1 MFNKMT
7 LDKNDKQLNN
17 LHNSGE
23 QDMPK
28 PRKLFAFTP
37 DYKALHEILSDHEL
51 ATLGDAYVNFL
62 HSLYLSIKA
71 GKPTGEKADNRTLS
85 KALIHSGLRE
95 QIASRVDRH
104 KQADAAEALLVFAWL
119 QGTTTITE
127 CVEILLKHENSVKA
141 LSALLLHANKKLNL

>member
-1 MFNKMT
+1 
-7 LDKNDKQLNN
+7 
-17 LHNSGE
+17 
-23 QDMPK
+23 MPK
-28 PRKLFAFTP
+28 PRKLFEFTP
-37 DYKALHEILSDHEL
+37 NYKALHEMLSDHEL

-62 HSLYLSIKA
+62 YSLYLSIKA

-85 KALIHSGLRE
+85 KALVHSGLRE

-127 CVEILLKHENSVKA
+127 CLEILLKHENSMEA
-141 LSALLLHANKKLNL
+141 LSALLLHANKKLHL

>member
-1 MFNKMT
+1 M
-7 LDKNDKQLNN
+7 
-17 LHNSGE
+17 S
-23 QDMPK
+23 K
-28 PRKLFAFTP
+28 PRKLFGFTP
-37 DYKALHEILSDHEL
+37 NYKALDKILSDHEL

-62 HSLYLSIKA
+62 ISLYLSIKA

-85 KALIHSGLRE
+85 KALVHSGLRE

-127 CVEILLKHENSVKA
+127 CIEILLKHENSMEA

>member
-1 MFNKMT
+1 MFKRMAV
-7 LDKNDKQLNN
+7 DKNDKQSNN
-17 LHNSGE
+17 LQNSGE
-23 QDMPK
+23 PDMSK
-28 PRKLFAFTP
+28 PRKLFEFTP

-62 HSLYLSIKA
+62 YSLYLSIKV

-85 KALIHSGLRE
+85 KALVHSGLRE

-104 KQADAAEALLVFAWL
+104 RQADAAEALLVFAWL

-127 CVEILLKHENSVKA
+127 CMEILLKHENFVKA
-141 LSALLLHANKKLNL
+141 LSALLLHANKRLKL